1 MSSTLRTL
9 LLWMVIFVVVILLW
23 NTFQVGKTTQQDL
36 TYSEFNEQ
44 LNKGQIAKITLREQS
59 ATGVFKEGGQYAKDA
74 EFKVELPFRPDAEF
88 TAAVP
93 EPQTWALMV
102 LGLAGIAGV
111 ARRRQAK

>member
-23 NTFQVGKTTQQDL
+23 NTFQVGKTTQKDL

-59 ATGVFKEGGQYAKDA
+59 ITGVFKEGGTNAKDA

-88 TAAVP
+88 TDRLIAA
-93 EPQTWALMV
+93 
-102 LGLAGIAGV
+102 
-111 ARRRQAK
+111 